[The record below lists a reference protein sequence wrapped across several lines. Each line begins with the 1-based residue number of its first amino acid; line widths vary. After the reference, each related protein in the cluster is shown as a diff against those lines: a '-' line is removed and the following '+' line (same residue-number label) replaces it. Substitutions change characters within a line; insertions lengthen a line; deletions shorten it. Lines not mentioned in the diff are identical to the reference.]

1 MAARMPPVSLRY
13 MEVTSVKRM
22 SFVTFAHSKVRHY
35 LHNYYLSEQGICGRA
50 VNPSP
55 QQLPYK

>member
-1 MAARMPPVSLRY
+1 MPPVSLRY

-35 LHNYYLSEQGICGRA
+35 LHNYNLSERGTCGHA
-50 VNPSP
+50 VNLYL
-55 QQLPYK
+55 QQPPYK

>member
-1 MAARMPPVSLRY
+1 MPPVSLRY

-35 LHNYYLSEQGICGRA
+35 LHNYNLSEHGICGRA
-50 VNPSP
+50 VNPYP
-55 QQLPYK
+55 QQPLYK

>member
-1 MAARMPPVSLRY
+1 MPPVSLRY
-13 MEVTSVKRM
+13 IEVTSVKRM

-35 LHNYYLSEQGICGRA
+35 LHNYNLSERGICGRA
-50 VNPSP
+50 VNPYP